1 MGLIC
6 LIIGL
11 LGIPILL
18 VGFIPFLGWLNWIN
32 NFFVSIGW
40 ILGLIAF
47 LRNKKNILAV
57 IGLAICSIVLLFGFF
72 RLSLGGGL
80 K

>member
-1 MGLIC
+1 MGLIS
-6 LIIGL
+6 LIVGL
-11 LGIPILL
+11 LGIPVLL
-18 VGFIPFLGWLNWIN
+18 VAFIPFLGWLNWIN

-47 LRNKKNILAV
+47 VKDKKNILAI

-80 K
+80 L

>member
-1 MGLIC
+1 MGLIS
-6 LIIGL
+6 LILGV
-11 LGIPILL
+11 LGIPVLL
-18 VGFIPFLGWLNWIN
+18 IAFIPLLGWLNWLN

-40 ILGLIAF
+40 ILGLVAY
-47 LRNKKNILAV
+47 LKDKKNKLAI

-80 K
+80 L